1 MNLLSRSTPFSRSTS
16 GPAARASI
24 VSGLTLVALTLASSA
39 SAQTA
44 TCRKEPCPRQDT
56 ASLSASYGSIQ
67 VSSSGRGLPATI
79 AGMSGGPADAPTSN
93 NSACLGFTGE
103 LPDHILTLA
112 QTIPMLRVAV
122 ASEGD
127 TTLLIHGPYG
137 WTCNDDANGFNPALE
152 TEFPA
157 GTYRIWVG
165 SYNMGE
171 YHDYSLS
178 VQTSTTST
186 PTPGPTPAG
195 PTMIDAGSFTSL
207 GPRADAGPSEL
218 ASGVALVG
226 RASGDIDTAYI
237 GSTATGACGGIT
249 SQAPSHIVNL
259 TTAPRTTI
267 SMALQNPSA
276 LGLVLHGPN
285 GWVCAP
291 PDLNTVLT
299 ATMDPGTYRIWVTA
313 EGRTGQRAD
322 YTLNLFSGSG
332 VAPTPTPTPAPLLAV
347 RGNFEGMDVAFTGTT
362 IDELHNACTSFAA
375 SSDSLDWV
383 DDITLN
389 GATYRN
395 SSRYWDASA
404 LCAIVALNARPE
416 GSSSAVASVVGNLEG
431 TPFEVHGT
439 ADQVRAV
446 LTRYLPLAVDMAWAD
461 DLVVNGQTRRNS
473 SSYWNAAEVIMV
485 IMSLA
490 R

>member
-1 MNLLSRSTPFSRSTS
+1 MSRLSLSTLRTHSSVGRV
-16 GPAARASI
+16 ARASLL
-24 VSGLTLVALTLASSA
+24 SSMTLVAFTIASSA
-39 SAQTA
+39 NAQTA
-44 TCRKEPCPRQDT
+44 TCRKEPCQRQNT
-56 ASLSASYGSIQ
+56 ATLSPTYGSIQ
-67 VSSSGRGLPATI
+67 VDSAGRGLPVAQW
-79 AGMSGGPADAPTSN
+79 GLSGGPADAPTDN
-93 NSACLGFTGE
+93 NSACLGFTAE
-103 LPDHILTLA
+103 SPDHVMTIA

-165 SYNMGE
+165 SYIMGE
-171 YHDYSLS
+171 YHDYTLS
-178 VQTSTTST
+178 VDYAQAPMPT
-186 PTPGPTPAG
+186 PTPTPPG

-218 ASGVALVG
+218 ASGVVLVG

-237 GSTATGACGGIT
+237 GSTATGACSGIT

-322 YTLNLFSGSG
+322 YTLNLFSGSA
-332 VAPTPTPTPAPLLAV
+332 VAPAPTPTPAALLAV

-383 DDITLN
+383 DDIVLN
-389 GATYRN
+389 GASYRN
-395 SSRYWDASA
+395 SARYWDASA

-439 ADQVRAV
+439 ADQVRSV